1 MCSVSYV
8 LFDHQKDILA
18 LLTEHDRFLLL
29 AEQGTGKSL
38 VTLVHLS
45 NLILAGEVSTA
56 LIIAPLSGLG
66 AWTRDIA
73 KFPKARRAALNKA
86 IVLRNYDKVSRKGS
100 KWQRDM
106 WQAWDFIVLD
116 ESHAIKKPTANRT
129 QYFIGKG
136 AALGLVSKAK
146 YVYLLTGTL
155 ITNSHLEDAWAPLR
169 AVLGDRWPAWADFK
183 RYYLVTKNLPGSY
196 AEIIVGYR
204 NRAELLAI
212 LAQYSYRVL
221 KKDCLDLPKVQDD
234 EIIMVPFAATKNAE
248 PFGKTTREL
257 YDDALQSY
265 VEALDMVM
273 DNPLTRML
281 RLRQIAAGHVSES
294 GTIDEAGR
302 KVKGERYALKSLKT
316 QYAIELIEANL
327 PKKTVVA
334 YQFTATC
341 DALERALKAKG
352 IKYYTLNGA
361 QNDKNIWQKF
371 QQDSTPVFIGQ
382 YQSAARA
389 IDLFAS
395 SYTIF
400 MEPSDSSEIVEQ
412 YRARTDRNGQTESC
426 EYVWLLTEGSIEVD
440 MYHKLLGHQDFA
452 EKGYREIA
460 RAQVMQRAQ

>member
-1 MCSVSYV
+1 MAYIM
-8 LFDHQKDILA
+8 FEHQKRILE

-29 AEQGTGKSL
+29 PEQGTGK
-38 VTLVHLS
+38 TLPTVVHLS
-45 NLILAGEVSTA
+45 NLMLAGEVSTA
-56 LIIAPLSGLG
+56 LIVAPLSGLG
-66 AWTRDIA
+66 AWARDIA
-73 KFPKARRAALNKA
+73 KLSPDRQRLINAGTTL
-86 IVLRNYDKVSRKGS
+86 INYDKLSRKGS
-100 KWQRDM
+100 KYQKDVWR
-106 WQAWDFIVLD
+106 AWDFIVLD

-169 AVLGDRWPAWADFK
+169 AVLGDAWPAWADFK
-183 RYYLVTKNLPGSY
+183 RQYLVTKNLPGSY

-204 NRAELLAI
+204 HRAELLDV

-234 EIIMVPFAATKNAE
+234 EIIMVPFADTKNAA
-248 PFGKTTREL
+248 PFGKTTKAL

-294 GTIDEAGR
+294 GTMDETGR

-316 QYAIELIEANL
+316 QYAVELIEANL

-361 QNDKNIWQKF
+361 QNDKNIWQDF
-371 QQDSTPVFIGQ
+371 QQDNTPVFIGQ

-440 MYHKLLGHQDFA
+440 MYKKLQGHEDFS
-452 EKGYREIA
+452 EKAYREIA
-460 RAQVMQRAQ
+460 IAQVKGA

>member
-1 MCSVSYV
+1 MAYV
-8 LFDHQKDILA
+8 LYDHQKRMLE

-29 AEQGTGKSL
+29 PEQGTGKTL
-38 VTLVHLS
+38 PTLVHIS
-45 NLILAGEVSTA
+45 NLLLAGEAERV
-56 LIIAPLSGLG
+56 LIVAPLSGLG
-66 AWTRDIA
+66 AWRRDMA
-73 KFPKARRAALNKA
+73 KFPRERRDALTRA
-86 IVLRNYDKVSRKGS
+86 ITYINYDRLSRKGS
-100 KWQRDM
+100 KWQKDM
-106 WQAWDFIVLD
+106 WQAWSVVVLD

-155 ITNSHLEDAWAPLR
+155 FTNSHLEDTWAPLR
-169 AVLGDRWPAWADFK
+169 AVLGDKWPAWADFK
-183 RYYLVTKNLPGSY
+183 RQYLVTKNLPGSY

-204 NRAELLAI
+204 HRAELLAI
-212 LAQYSYRVL
+212 LAQYSYRIL

-234 EIIMVPFAATKNAE
+234 EIIMVPFADTKNAE

-294 GTIDEAGR
+294 GTMDESGH
-302 KVKGERYALKSLKT
+302 KVKGERYLLKSLKT
-316 QYAIELIEANL
+316 QYAVELIEANL

-341 DALERALKAKG
+341 DALEKALKAKG

-361 QNDKNIWQKF
+361 QTDKNIWQKF
-371 QQDSTPVFIGQ
+371 QADSTPVFIGQ

-440 MYHKLLGHQDFA
+440 MYHKLQGHEDFS
-452 EKGYREIA
+452 EKAYREIA
-460 RAQVMQRAQ
+460 IARVKGETR